1 MVWETDE
8 ASGFLERSVP
18 GFGEHRAGLSIP
30 PPEAHRGQARHT
42 RWAGPCPAPLRC
54 DPVLEARYPH
64 FAGNRGTRQAQVT
77 PEVTVTARGDRVET
91 CEESAGPARGRAK
104 KQRANL
110 GAVVLA
116 WEEHGASGTR
126 NSSGN
131 RGGAHRL
138 RARAPLTCACA
149 RSRRAK
155 AARAGLAACLGS
167 QRGDGSG
174 RRSGDLI
181 VGLHLSRRHTTRFL
195 KNETGGT

>member
-1 MVWETDE
+1 MPRSSPLRPCARGEVP
-8 ASGFLERSVP
+8 AFRRKQRHAPSSG
-18 GFGEHRAGLSIP
+18 HA
-30 PPEAHRGQARHT
+30 RGHGDSPR
-42 RWAGPCPAPLRC
+42 GPC
-54 DPVLEARYPH
+54 
-64 FAGNRGTRQAQVT
+64 GNVRGVGGTRQ
-77 PEVTVTARGDRVET
+77 G
-91 CEESAGPARGRAK
+91 GRAK

-110 GAVVLA
+110 RAVVLA

-155 AARAGLAACLGS
+155 AARAGLAACPGS